1 MSVVNVDQAENLKQF
16 VHTLATDKHF
26 KDSLVDAIN
35 AEVNIPVLNEAT
47 EEAIFSHLFDCIIGT
62 MEGTADKL
70 YAAAVA
76 EQLEE
81 GRRLV
86 EEAKQRAEDNEK
98 SK

>member
-1 MSVVNVDQAENLKQF
+1 MSVVNVNQAENFKQF

-47 EEAIFSHLFDCIIGT
+47 EEAIFGYLFDCIIGT

-81 GRRLV
+81 GRKMTK
-86 EEAKQRAEDNEK
+86 EAKQLTEV
-98 SK
+98 SKQ